1 MGLLRDCTTSCGT
14 DGSICGTTPNLAS
27 AVRADG
33 GKIAWLCRYGDWGGQ
48 IDRII
53 CSFKLHTVVTI
64 WTLFTL
70 IHSYI
75 VYLES
80 NHVKPQN
87 RCLWR
92 LDVDLNSHTVEIDS
106 VASLHSIY
114 LISVLAVRMKSLSR
128 NEQQNS
134 AQPQHP
140 SFGWWGEAI
149 TWIFQLYSSHC

>member
-1 MGLLRDCTTSCGT
+1 MKSTDDLKFTPWSSPRPAPVSRWYLDNLADTELLHRGRYPT
-14 DGSICGTTPNLAS
+14 NLAS

-48 IDRII
+48 IDSII

-80 NHVKPQN
+80 DHVKPQN
-87 RCLWR
+87 KCL
-92 LDVDLNSHTVEIDS
+92 
-106 VASLHSIY
+106 
-114 LISVLAVRMKSLSR
+114 
-128 NEQQNS
+128 
-134 AQPQHP
+134 
-140 SFGWWGEAI
+140 
-149 TWIFQLYSSHC
+149 

>member
-1 MGLLRDCTTSCGT
+1 MKSTDDLKFTPWSSPRPAPVSRWYLDNLADTELLHRGRYPD
-14 DGSICGTTPNLAS
+14 LAS

-33 GKIAWLCRYGDWGGQ
+33 GKIAWLCRYGDRGGQ

-70 IHSYI
+70 IHSNK

-87 RCLWR
+87 RCL
-92 LDVDLNSHTVEIDS
+92 
-106 VASLHSIY
+106 
-114 LISVLAVRMKSLSR
+114 
-128 NEQQNS
+128 
-134 AQPQHP
+134 
-140 SFGWWGEAI
+140 
-149 TWIFQLYSSHC
+149 